1 MRLLNMLIGTIIPKS
16 FDLQKKILEKI
27 AKNGGK
33 EGNRDWKHIIYQ
45 TNIYFS
51 IYNL

>member
-1 MRLLNMLIGTIIPKS
+1 MDLKGYFPMRLLNMLIGTIIPKS

-33 EGNRDWKHIIYQ
+33 EGNRD
-45 TNIYFS
+45 
-51 IYNL
+51 